1 MVVYYNGYSI
11 EQKALKNLKSAN
23 GDLCEIRYLSQ
34 TLRNRLRQNN
44 NDDGL
49 NSHNDGSINHD
60 KYLGRSMHNINSQ
73 EGRY

>member
-1 MVVYYNGYSI
+1 MMGIYSI
-11 EQKALKNLKSAN
+11 KQLKKALKNLKSTN

-49 NSHNDGSINHD
+49 NSHNEGSINHD
-60 KYLGRSMHNINSQ
+60 KYLGRSFWGYDCHIVFL
-73 EGRY
+73 

>member
-11 EQKALKNLKSAN
+11 KQLKKALKTLKSAN

-60 KYLGRSMHNINSQ
+60 KYLGEAFGVMLNKF
-73 EGRY
+73 